1 MKNFDN
7 FNYKSDAV
15 AKFKEI
21 YGKEEEFKE
30 ISLSS
35 ITVLPQVRTEF
46 NSKAISE
53 LAESIQKIGVI
64 QPIVVVNTGKGYK
77 LVIGERRFRAST
89 LAGKSTIPARI
100 FKALSEKDITALQL
114 IENIHREDLK
124 PMELAQSYKKLQESG
139 ISTRD
144 IADIVKKSQAYI
156 VNTLKL
162 LTLDDDLKDKIAKE
176 GLSPSKA
183 VEYSKLTEPAK
194 KDVDI
199 KTIKRDELRNIRK
212 DLKPIKDGEE
222 NIKSQI
228 LDTGTEN
235 PYQTSENQEQG
246 PEVGI
251 DEIIKEFNSAL
262 DTIRIKN
269 IGLQA
274 ISIWAE
280 KPETLFDI
288 IAGLKKKYCK

>member
-30 ISLSS
+30 ISLNS

-46 NSKAISE
+46 NSEAISE

-64 QPIVVVNTGKGYK
+64 QPVVVVSINEGYR
-77 LVIGERRFRAST
+77 LVIGERRFRASI
-89 LAGKSTIPARI
+89 LAGNTSIPARI
-100 FKALSEKDITALQL
+100 FKNLSEEEVTALQL

-124 PMELAQSYKKLQESG
+124 PMELAQSYKKLQDG
-139 ISTRD
+139 GMSTRD
-144 IADIVKKSQAYI
+144 IAELVKKSQAHI
-156 VNTLKL
+156 VNTLRL
-162 LTLDDDLKDKIAKE
+162 LTLDDDLKNKVIKE

-212 DLKPIKDGEE
+212 GGEAPKKRNAIPITSPYKPD
-222 NIKSQI
+222 
-228 LDTGTEN
+228 
-235 PYQTSENQEQG
+235 
-246 PEVGI
+246 I
-251 DEIIKEFNSAL
+251 DAFIEEFNSKSGNIRLAKEKSGI
-262 DTIRIKN
+262 TIFSADRKI
-269 IGLQA
+269 
-274 ISIWAE
+274 
-280 KPETLFDI
+280 LFDI
-288 IAGLKKKYCK
+288 VYDLKKKYCK

>member
-30 ISLSS
+30 ISLNS

-46 NSKAISE
+46 NSEAISE

-64 QPIVVVNTGKGYK
+64 QPVVVVSINEGYR
-77 LVIGERRFRAST
+77 LVIGERRFRASI
-89 LAGKSTIPARI
+89 LAGNTSIHARI
-100 FKALSEKDITALQL
+100 FKNLSEEEVTALQL

-124 PMELAQSYKKLQESG
+124 PMELAQSYKKLQDG
-139 ISTRD
+139 GMSTRD
-144 IADIVKKSQAYI
+144 IAELVKKSQAHI
-156 VNTLKL
+156 VNTLRL
-162 LTLDDDLKDKIAKE
+162 LTLDDDLKDKVIKE

-212 DLKPIKDGEE
+212 GGEAPKKRNAIPITSPYKPD
-222 NIKSQI
+222 
-228 LDTGTEN
+228 
-235 PYQTSENQEQG
+235 
-246 PEVGI
+246 I
-251 DEIIKEFNSAL
+251 DAFIEEFNSKSGNIRLAKEKSGI
-262 DTIRIKN
+262 TIFSADRKI
-269 IGLQA
+269 
-274 ISIWAE
+274 
-280 KPETLFDI
+280 LFDI
-288 IAGLKKKYCK
+288 VYDLKKKYCK

>member
-35 ITVLPQVRTEF
+35 VIVLPQVRTEF
-46 NSKAISE
+46 EPESISE
-53 LAESIQKIGVI
+53 LAESIKKIGVI
-64 QPIVVVNTGKGYK
+64 QPVVVVSLMDLMDGYR
-77 LVIGERRFRAST
+77 LVIGERRFRASR
-89 LAGKSTIPARI
+89 LAGNNVIPARI
-100 FKALSEKDITALQL
+100 FRNLSEEEITVLQL

-124 PMELAQSYKKLQESG
+124 PMELAQSYKKLQDG
-139 ISTRD
+139 GMSTRD
-144 IADIVKKSQAYI
+144 IAELVKKSQAHI

-162 LTLDDDLKDKIAKE
+162 LTLDNDLKDKVAKE

-183 VEYSKLTEPAK
+183 VEYSKLAKPAR

-212 DLKPIKDGEE
+212 SGEAREKDKTSGA
-222 NIKSQI
+222 S
-228 LDTGTEN
+228 
-235 PYQTSENQEQG
+235 PY
-246 PEVGI
+246 
-251 DEIIKEFNSAL
+251 
-262 DTIRIKN
+262 
-269 IGLQA
+269 
-274 ISIWAE
+274 
-280 KPETLFDI
+280 KPETPAPLENRDIDALIEEFNLKSGNITIAKEKSGITIFSADRNVLFDI
-288 IAGLKKKYCK
+288 VYDLKKKYCK